1 MGAVFRGTAYHRAL
15 ELLAFH
21 KIWERADLKR
31 ELERIREEELMDPA
45 AMEVLDERRLWRF
58 FQSETARRMREAGR
72 LGKLHKESQFV
83 MGIAASEMDEADSEE
98 PVLIQGIIDA
108 WFEEEDGA
116 VLVDYKTDRIKKGE
130 ETVLLE
136 RYRLQMI
143 YYARALSQITGLHVK
158 EAILYS
164 LSLQEEIPVPV

>member
-1 MGAVFRGTAYHRAL
+1 ML
-15 ELLAFH
+15 
-21 KIWERADLKR
+21 
-31 ELERIREEELMDPA
+31 RIPPEWYLPPRNLRQYSPGGFPA
-45 AMEVLDERRLWRF
+45 APSLPP
-58 FQSETARRMREAGR
+58 SA
-72 LGKLHKESQFV
+72 
-83 MGIAASEMDEADSEE
+83 E

-143 YYARALSQITGLHVK
+143 YYARALSQITGIHVK

>member
-1 MGAVFRGTAYHRAL
+1 MGQVGGKIISGQIDRLAVEKDR
-15 ELLAFH
+15 
-21 KIWERADLKR
+21 
-31 ELERIREEELMDPA
+31 
-45 AMEVLDERRLWRF
+45 VL
-58 FQSETARRMREAGR
+58 
-72 LGKLHKESQFV
+72 
-83 MGIAASEMDEADSEE
+83 
-98 PVLIQGIIDA
+98 
-108 WFEEEDGA
+108 
-116 VLVDYKTDRIKKGE
+116 LVDYKTDRIKKGE